1 MLKGFPVCKMKIG
14 EVNPEGY
21 QLGEF
26 SGNLGKLCLWRYQ
39 ISVRERRSA
48 GYFEFNVPKREKYT
62 IRCAL

>member
-1 MLKGFPVCKMKIG
+1 MLNRFPVCKKKIG

-21 QLGEF
+21 KLGKF
-26 SGNLGKLCLWRYQ
+26 SSNLGKLCLKRYQ

-62 IRCAL
+62 TRCAL